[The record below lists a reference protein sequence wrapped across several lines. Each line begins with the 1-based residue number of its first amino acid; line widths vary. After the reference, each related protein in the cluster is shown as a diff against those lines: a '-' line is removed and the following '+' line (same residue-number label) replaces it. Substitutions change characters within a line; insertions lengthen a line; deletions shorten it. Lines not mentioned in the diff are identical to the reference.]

1 MRLAILTLLCSLF
14 GFVPAVNLEDKSNIE
29 DITAAFNLLVDEKRY
44 SELGKVLTPDVTY
57 DGGGGPVQG
66 LPATIDLL
74 SKIIPSTSTT
84 YFTLGTQLI
93 KFLPPFD
100 KDKRSNFAESVS
112 YSTLVLFGSGNLTG
126 DFFISFGRY
135 VDKEIVR
142 TKQPGFGGWRFKN
155 RKVELV
161 VSFPYYVDICANV
174 SSAYPSPPPPST
186 ILHWLL

>member
-1 MRLAILTLLCSLF
+1 MRLAILTLFCSLF
-14 GFVPAVNLEDKSNIE
+14 VSVLALNLEDKSNIE
-29 DITAAFNLLVDEKRY
+29 DLTVTFNQLVDEKKF
-44 SELGKVLTPDVTY
+44 SELGKVLTPDITY
-57 DGGGGPVQG
+57 EVGGGGPVQG
-66 LPATIDLL
+66 LPGTIDFL
-74 SKIIPSTSTT
+74 SKIIPSTATT
-84 YFTLGTQLI
+84 FNILSTQLI

-126 DFFISFGRY
+126 EFYISFARY

-161 VSFPYYVDICANV
+161 VSFPYFFI
-174 SSAYPSPPPPST
+174 
-186 ILHWLL
+186 